1 MILWS
6 RGDRRRL
13 SVVARAL
20 AQHAVVSVMAL
31 VVVGATAAIICV
43 RVVQAQALRQA
54 EAGGEVVATRIVAPL
69 VTQGVYDNVTADMQA
84 LNDRVLIRKA
94 GSTIQRVKVWSEDG
108 VILYSDD
115 PRLIGQRY
123 PLDPDDRRVLE
134 HGGVDSDISDLSKS
148 ENVLDRGFGG
158 SLEVYVGTTD
168 TEGRPILVETY
179 FTVDRL
185 HADEAGLIRRIVP
198 VVLAALLVLGLLLV
212 PLAYSLARRVARYER
227 ERQAMIRLA
236 VEASSAERRR
246 VAGELHDGVIQDLAG
261 VGYALTALDAQIA
274 SLDNG
279 GAAPPVG
286 ALRATL
292 RTAQRLVHDDVLALR
307 ELTGMQ
313 YAADSGAA
321 DPEAA
326 LRVIVDGLR
335 DEGTPVEMVV
345 EDLPPLPAAHRAA
358 LIRVGREALRNA
370 AKHAP
375 GANVT
380 LTLAVED
387 DIAFVQGRR
396 RRPRL
401 RPGVGARPGRRAHR
415 AGAARGRRRGR
426 RRPAG
431 PAVPAG
437 PGHHGQ
443 AQRPDAGSSAGDR
456 GHGGR
461 PRPGRG
467 RGRGHRDCHRRGR
480 GAGEHRLSRPGPTLR
495 PGPNRARRSVGAW
508 LPRRRPLAAGTS
520 TSRRSG
526 PWWPTAG
533 AARSCS
539 R

>member
-1 MILWS
+1 LILWS
-6 RGDRRRL
+6 RRNRRRL

-31 VVVGATAAIICV
+31 IVVGATAAIICV

-54 EAGGEVVATRIVAPL
+54 EIGGEVVATRIVAPKVNQDLYDGNAGAQRALDDL
-69 VTQGVYDNVTADMQA
+69 VRN
-84 LNDRVLIRKA
+84 RKV

-123 PLDPDDRRVLE
+123 PLEPDDRRVLE
-134 HGGVDSDISDLSKS
+134 QGGVESDVSDLSKS
-148 ENVLDRGFGG
+148 ENVLDREFGE

-168 TEGRPILVETY
+168 AEGRPILVETY

-185 HADEAGLIRRIVP
+185 HADEAALIRRIVP
-198 VVLAALLVLGLLLV
+198 VVLLSLLVLGLLLV
-212 PLAYSLARRVARYER
+212 PLAYTLARRVATYER

-335 DEGTPVEMVV
+335 ADGTPVEMVV
-345 EDLPPLPAAHRAA
+345 QELPALPAAHRAA

-380 LTLAVED
+380 LTLGVEEHT
-387 DIAFVQGRR
+387 AFVQVADDG
-396 RRPRL
+396 PGFDPASAL
-401 RPGVGARPGRRAHR
+401 GPVDGHIGLALLADAAEGVGGRLDLR
-415 AGAARGRRRGR
+415 
-426 RRPAG
+426 
-431 PAVPAG
+431 
-437 PGHHGQ
+437 
-443 AQRPDAGSSAGDR
+443 S
-456 GHGGR
+456 
-461 PRPGRG
+461 RPGRG
-467 RGRGHRDCHRRGR
+467 TTVRLNVPVPAHQAAS
-480 GAGEHRLSRPGPTLR
+480 GAGATAVG
-495 PGPNRARRSVGAW
+495 RATAEATE
-508 LPRRRPLAAGTS
+508 AAAAAAAEAAERAS
-520 TSRRSG
+520 TG
-526 PWWPTAG
+526 
-533 AARSCS
+533 
-539 R
+539 

>member
-1 MILWS
+1 MIFRS
-6 RGDRRRL
+6 PRDRSRL

-31 VVVGATAAIICV
+31 IVVGATAAIVCV
-43 RVVQAQALRQA
+43 RVVQSQALHQA
-54 EAGGEVVATRIVAPL
+54 EEGGKIVAERIVAPL
-69 VTQGVYDNVTADMQA
+69 VDQKLYDGDPAA
-84 LNDRVLIRKA
+84 LRALDNRVLLRKA
-94 GSTIQRVKVWSEDG
+94 GSSIQRIKVWSEDG

-115 PRLIGQRY
+115 ARLLGRTY
-123 PLDPDDRRVLE
+123 PLDPDDREVLE

-148 ENVLDRGFGG
+148 ENVLDRDLGE
-158 SLEVYVGTTD
+158 SLEVYVGEKD
-168 TEGRPILVETY
+168 TLGRPILVETY
-179 FTVDRL
+179 FDVEGL
-185 HADEAGLIRRIVP
+185 HADEAALIRRIVP
-198 VVLAALLVLGLLLV
+198 VVLASLLVLGLLLV

-274 SLDNG
+274 SMDNG

-335 DEGTPVEMVV
+335 DEGMRVEMVV
-345 EDLPPLPAAHRAA
+345 EELPPLPAAHRAA

-380 LTLAVED
+380 LTLGAAD
-387 DIAFVQGRR
+387 DTAFVQVADDG
-396 RRPRL
+396 PGFDPASAL
-401 RPGVGARPGRRAHR
+401 GPVDGHIGLALLADAAEGVGGRLDLRSRLGRGTTVRLDVPVPAHQA
-415 AGAARGRRRGR
+415 AGAGLATAADHAAVAKTEPTGNGSAE
-426 RRPAG
+426 PAEA
-431 PAVPAG
+431 PEKA
-437 PGHHGQ
+437 
-443 AQRPDAGSSAGDR
+443 
-456 GHGGR
+456 
-461 PRPGRG
+461 
-467 RGRGHRDCHRRGR
+467 
-480 GAGEHRLSRPGPTLR
+480 
-495 PGPNRARRSVGAW
+495 
-508 LPRRRPLAAGTS
+508 S
-520 TSRRSG
+520 TR
-526 PWWPTAG
+526 
-533 AARSCS
+533 
-539 R
+539 